1 MLGALADAALNRPR
15 AMLAATLA
23 VLLLAAALA
32 VRAADRV
39 PLAAPEVAGSAS
51 ERAAGELAAGLGR
64 EPEPGVLIV
73 TRGKTPVDSG
83 VYGVALDVISSQAET
98 GPDVAEVRRGPVSR
112 DERTTVLE
120 LYFDDDPRS
129 PNEAVGDLHT
139 ELDPGPLD
147 VVVGGEAAVLRD
159 ARDGLWGELGPL
171 ELLALPVALL
181 VLWMALGVRLAAGPV
196 LAAATGALAALGL
209 IGLLNDVAPL
219 SVLGAA
225 PAAVVAIALG
235 IESCVALAA
244 RYRDE
249 TATLGVGGDALRRTL
264 DTTGRA
270 VVIATLA
277 AAAVFASLAVVPV
290 LDARSVALGG
300 ALAALVT
307 GAVALVAMPSL
318 LVLSAPNQPSKRPPA
333 SSLANL
339 PFDPGREGSFFW
351 YRLES
356 ALTRCRGVAAVLV
369 LVPIAALIAI
379 ASPGLRAETLPIA
392 AASLPD
398 DAEAHRA
405 EVRSTAELGAE
416 ATAPVLV
423 SAQSAGRAQ
432 LKSFRVELARLP
444 GVAEAKGPRDAG
456 SGRELLRAGTEARPG
471 SLGAR
476 DAVEAIRDV
485 PAPVAV
491 SVGGRDAEALD
502 AHRALV
508 DWLPVAAAVAV
519 GLLSVLLFV
528 VLGTVVPS
536 RLRAALPA
544 VALAIVTLLPAAA
557 AGGLLVIVFQDGRL
571 TGPLDYA
578 PLGAPTLGA
587 LIAAV
592 GAIAAI
598 SAARTIQL
606 VAGLDVERELGFP
619 PRAAVPLAAAL
630 TLPAV
635 TAATLIVATATLVL
649 VGADLVAAKELGL
662 AVAAGLLLDLVLA
675 RVLLMPALA
684 RLSQ

>member
-1 MLGALADAALNRPR
+1 
-15 AMLAATLA
+15 
-23 VLLLAAALA
+23 
-32 VRAADRV
+32 
-39 PLAAPEVAGSAS
+39 
-51 ERAAGELAAGLGR
+51 
-64 EPEPGVLIV
+64 
-73 TRGKTPVDSG
+73 
-83 VYGVALDVISSQAET
+83 
-98 GPDVAEVRRGPVSR
+98 
-112 DERTTVLE
+112 
-120 LYFDDDPRS
+120 
-129 PNEAVGDLHT
+129 
-139 ELDPGPLD
+139 
-147 VVVGGEAAVLRD
+147 
-159 ARDGLWGELGPL
+159 
-171 ELLALPVALL
+171 
-181 VLWMALGVRLAAGPV
+181 
-196 LAAATGALAALGL
+196 
-209 IGLLNDVAPL
+209 
-219 SVLGAA
+219 
-225 PAAVVAIALG
+225 
-235 IESCVALAA
+235 
-244 RYRDE
+244 
-249 TATLGVGGDALRRTL
+249 
-264 DTTGRA
+264 
-270 VVIATLA
+270 VIATLG
-277 AAAVFASLAVVPV
+277 AAAVSASLAVVPV

-318 LVLSAPNQPSKRPPA
+318 LVLSSPA
-333 SSLANL
+333 AATAATREAAESE
-339 PFDPGREGSFFW
+339 REGSFFW

-356 ALTRCRGVAAVLV
+356 ALTRWRGVAAVLV

-416 ATAPVLV
+416 TTAPVLV

-432 LKSFRVELARLP
+432 LKSFRFELARLP
-444 GVAEAKGPRDAG
+444 GVAVAKGPTDAG

-485 PAPVAV
+485 PAPVTV

-508 DWLPVAAAVAV
+508 DWLPVAAGVAV
-519 GLLSVLLFV
+519 GLLSVLLFI

-536 RLRAALPA
+536 RLRAAPSA

-606 VAGLDVERELGFP
+606 VAGLAVERELGFP

-635 TAATLIVATATLVL
+635 TAATLIVAAATLVL
-649 VGADLVAAKELGL
+649 VAADLVAAKELGL

-675 RVLLMPALA
+675 RALLMPALA

>member
-23 VLLLAAALA
+23 VLILAGALA

-39 PLAAPEVAGSAS
+39 PLAAPEVAGSES

-73 TRGKTPVDSG
+73 TRGKAPVDSG

-98 GPDVAEVRRGPVSR
+98 APAVAEVRRGPVSR

-120 LYFDDDPRS
+120 LYFEDDDPRS

-147 VVVGGEAAVLRD
+147 VALGGEAAVLRD

-171 ELLALPVALL
+171 ELLALPVTLL
-181 VLWMALGVRLAAGPV
+181 VLWMALGVRLAAGPA

-209 IGLLNDVAPL
+209 IGLLNDVAPV

-235 IESCVALAA
+235 IESCMALAA

-249 TATLGVGGDALRRTL
+249 AATLGAGEDALRRTL

-270 VVIATLA
+270 VVIATLG
-277 AAAVFASLAVVPV
+277 AAAVSASLAVVPV

-318 LVLSAPNQPSKRPPA
+318 LVLSSPA
-333 SSLANL
+333 AATAATREAVESE
-339 PFDPGREGSFFW
+339 REGSFFW

-356 ALTRCRGVAAVLV
+356 ALTRWRGVAAVLV

-416 ATAPVLV
+416 TTAPVLV

-432 LKSFRVELARLP
+432 LKSFRFELARLP
-444 GVAEAKGPRDAG
+444 GVAVAKGPTDAG

-485 PAPVAV
+485 PAPVTV

-508 DWLPVAAAVAV
+508 DWLPVAAGVAV
-519 GLLSVLLFV
+519 GLLSVLLFI

-536 RLRAALPA
+536 RLRAAPSA

-606 VAGLDVERELGFP
+606 VAGLAVERELGFP

-635 TAATLIVATATLVL
+635 TAATLIVAAATLVL

-675 RVLLMPALA
+675 RALLMPALA

>member
-1 MLGALADAALNRPR
+1 
-15 AMLAATLA
+15 
-23 VLLLAAALA
+23 
-32 VRAADRV
+32 
-39 PLAAPEVAGSAS
+39 
-51 ERAAGELAAGLGR
+51 
-64 EPEPGVLIV
+64 
-73 TRGKTPVDSG
+73 
-83 VYGVALDVISSQAET
+83 
-98 GPDVAEVRRGPVSR
+98 
-112 DERTTVLE
+112 
-120 LYFDDDPRS
+120 
-129 PNEAVGDLHT
+129 
-139 ELDPGPLD
+139 
-147 VVVGGEAAVLRD
+147 
-159 ARDGLWGELGPL
+159 
-171 ELLALPVALL
+171 
-181 VLWMALGVRLAAGPV
+181 
-196 LAAATGALAALGL
+196 
-209 IGLLNDVAPL
+209 
-219 SVLGAA
+219 
-225 PAAVVAIALG
+225 
-235 IESCVALAA
+235 
-244 RYRDE
+244 
-249 TATLGVGGDALRRTL
+249 
-264 DTTGRA
+264 
-270 VVIATLA
+270 VIATLG
-277 AAAVFASLAVVPV
+277 AAAVSASLAVVPV

-318 LVLSAPNQPSKRPPA
+318 LVLSSPA
-333 SSLANL
+333 AATAATREAAESE
-339 PFDPGREGSFFW
+339 REGSFFW

-356 ALTRCRGVAAVLV
+356 ALTRWRGVAAVLV

-416 ATAPVLV
+416 TTAPVLV

-432 LKSFRVELARLP
+432 LKSFRFELARLP
-444 GVAEAKGPRDAG
+444 GVAVAKGPTDAG
-456 SGRELLRAGTEARPG
+456 PGRELLRAGTEARPG

-485 PAPVAV
+485 PAPVTV

-508 DWLPVAAAVAV
+508 DWLPVAAGVAV
-519 GLLSVLLFV
+519 GLLSVLLFI

-536 RLRAALPA
+536 RLRAAPSA

-606 VAGLDVERELGFP
+606 VAGLAVERELGFP

-635 TAATLIVATATLVL
+635 TAATLIVAAATLVI

-675 RVLLMPALA
+675 RALLMPALA

>member
-23 VLLLAAALA
+23 VLILAGALA

-39 PLAAPEVAGSAS
+39 PLAAPEVAGSES

-73 TRGKTPVDSG
+73 TRGKAPVDSG

-98 GPDVAEVRRGPVSR
+98 APAVAEVRRGPVSR

-120 LYFDDDPRS
+120 LYFEDDDPRS

-147 VVVGGEAAVLRD
+147 VAVGGEAAVLRD
-159 ARDGLWGELGPL
+159 ARVGLWGELGPL
-171 ELLALPVALL
+171 ELLALPVTLL

-196 LAAATGALAALGL
+196 LAAATGGLAALGL
-209 IGLLNDVAPL
+209 IGLVNDVAPV

-235 IESCVALAA
+235 IESCMALAA

-249 TATLGVGGDALRRTL
+249 AATLGAGEDALRRTL

-270 VVIATLA
+270 VVIATLG
-277 AAAVFASLAVVPV
+277 AAAVSASLAVVPV

-318 LVLSAPNQPSKRPPA
+318 LVLSSPA
-333 SSLANL
+333 AATAATREAAESE
-339 PFDPGREGSFFW
+339 REGSFFW

-356 ALTRCRGVAAVLV
+356 ALTRWRGVAAVLV

-416 ATAPVLV
+416 TTAPVLV

-432 LKSFRVELARLP
+432 LKSFRFELARLP
-444 GVAEAKGPRDAG
+444 GVAVAKGPTDAG

-485 PAPVAV
+485 PAPVTV

-508 DWLPVAAAVAV
+508 DWLPVAAGVAV
-519 GLLSVLLFV
+519 GLLSVLLFI

-536 RLRAALPA
+536 RLRVAPSA

-606 VAGLDVERELGFP
+606 VAGLAVERELGFP

-635 TAATLIVATATLVL
+635 TAATLIVAAATLVI

-675 RVLLMPALA
+675 RALRVPALA

>member
-23 VLLLAAALA
+23 VLILAGALA

-39 PLAAPEVAGSAS
+39 PLAAPEVAGSES

-64 EPEPGVLIV
+64 QPEPGVLIV
-73 TRGKTPVDSG
+73 TRGKAPVNSG

-98 GPDVAEVRRGPVSR
+98 APKVAEVRRGPVSR

-120 LYFDDDPRS
+120 LYFEDDDPRS

-171 ELLALPVALL
+171 ELLALPVTLL

-209 IGLLNDVAPL
+209 IGLVNDVAPV

-235 IESCVALAA
+235 IESCMALAA

-249 TATLGVGGDALRRTL
+249 TATLGAGGDALRRTL

-270 VVIATLA
+270 VVIATLG
-277 AAAVFASLAVVPV
+277 AAAVSASLAVVPV

-307 GAVALVAMPSL
+307 GAAALVAMPSL
-318 LVLSAPNQPSKRPPA
+318 LVLSAPDEPGERPP
-333 SSLANL
+333 
-339 PFDPGREGSFFW
+339 PFGPGREGSFFW

-356 ALTRCRGVAAVLV
+356 ALTRWRGVAAVLV

-416 ATAPVLV
+416 TTAPVLV

-432 LKSFRVELARLP
+432 LKSFRFELARLP
-444 GVAEAKGPRDAG
+444 GVAEARGPRDAG
-456 SGRELLRAGTEARPG
+456 SARELLRAGTEARPG

-485 PAPVAV
+485 PAPVTV
-491 SVGGRDAEALD
+491 SVGGRDAEVLD

-508 DWLPVAAAVAV
+508 DWLPVTAGVAV
-519 GLLSVLLFV
+519 GLLSVLLFI

-536 RLRAALPA
+536 RLRAAPSA

-557 AGGLLVIVFQDGRL
+557 AGGLLVIVFQDGHL

-587 LIAAV
+587 LVAAV

-606 VAGLDVERELGFP
+606 VAGLGVERELGFP

-635 TAATLIVATATLVL
+635 TAATLIVAAATLVL

-675 RVLLMPALA
+675 RALLMPALA